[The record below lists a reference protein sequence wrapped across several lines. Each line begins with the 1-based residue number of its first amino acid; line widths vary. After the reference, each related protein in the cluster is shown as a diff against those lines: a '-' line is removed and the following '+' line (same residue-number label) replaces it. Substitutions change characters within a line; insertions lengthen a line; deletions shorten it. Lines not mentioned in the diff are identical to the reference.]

1 MITQPKNQLFN
12 NPTMTTFET
21 SDIGQ
26 NNRNGIN
33 FQQFFDTYPIEEF
46 ADITAM
52 SANICDVPYASICIF
67 DGKQNHFKSCHG
79 IDSTEINLDPSLGEA
94 CLESKDSVFIISDL
108 RKDERFSNL
117 FSTIQNE
124 SVIFFGAVP
133 LITNNGYVLGILSII
148 DIKPR
153 KLANNHISAL
163 KTLGKQIIHLFELRK
178 SSILLENAFSNL
190 YAINNDLQS
199 ALKEIKQYKTA
210 IDSAAIVSITDT
222 KGKITYVNDSF
233 CAISG
238 YTSDEL
244 IGQNQNIVNSNYHS
258 KEFWKKMWKTIE
270 SGKIWHDHVRN
281 ISKNGKLNWM
291 ETTIVPFMDEKTNKP
306 YQYISIRKDITE
318 QKNIEQAEIQSIIFS
333 HEIDRD
339 NFAEDLHEG
348 LAQRLVAINLHA
360 QMVHAKIEL
369 LDDPKLNESI
379 NFIMEQVI
387 QSIETSRNMAI
398 ELMPRSMMTEGLVP
412 SIENYLSILRMKYS
426 IEINLQSTFIENS
439 RPSKSIEITIYRT
452 IVSLLNKAIQ
462 CKLIHKINIAISQE
476 PTIKC
481 KIKVFCS
488 NNPDGLKNKPLPHY
502 LEKME
507 QLKRRTELNGGR
519 ISTTYNSKEDVTEIE
534 LMFE

>member
-1 MITQPKNQLFN
+1 MIMQPKNQLFN
-12 NPTMTTFET
+12 NPILTTFEM
-21 SDIGQ
+21 SDVGQ
-26 NNRNGIN
+26 NNRNSIN
-33 FQQFFDTYPIEEF
+33 FQQFFDTHPVEEF
-46 ADITAM
+46 ADVTAM
-52 SANICDVPYASICIF
+52 ASDICNVPFASICIF

-79 IDSTEINLDPSLGEA
+79 IDPNEINLDPSLGNA
-94 CLESKDSVFIISDL
+94 CLESNEPIFIISDL
-108 RKDERFSNL
+108 SKDTRFSNL
-117 FSTIQNE
+117 SFIQKE
-124 SVIFFGAVP
+124 LVEFFAGVP
-133 LITNNGYVLGILSII
+133 LITNNGYILGILCII

-190 YAINNDLQS
+190 YSINKDLQS

-222 KGKITYVNDSF
+222 DGNITYVNDSF
-233 CAISG
+233 CAVSG
-238 YTSDEL
+238 YTSEEL
-244 IGQNQNIVNSNYHS
+244 IGKNQNIVNSNYHS
-258 KEFWKKMWKTIE
+258 KEFWKKMWKTIS

-281 ISKNGKLNWM
+281 VSKTGKLYWT

-306 YQYISIRKDITE
+306 YQYISIRKDITK

-360 QMVHAKIEL
+360 QMIHAKIES
-369 LDDPKLNESI
+369 LDDSKLNESI
-379 NFIMEQVI
+379 NFIIEQVL

-412 SIENYLSILRMKYS
+412 TIENYLSILRLKYS
-426 IEINLQSTFIENS
+426 IEIDLQSTFIENS

-462 CKLIHKINIAISQE
+462 CKLIHKIIVDISQN

-481 KIKVFCS
+481 KLKVFCS

-502 LEKME
+502 LDKME

-519 ISTTYNSKEDVTEIE
+519 ISTFYNTKEDVTDIE
-534 LMFE
+534 LIFE